1 MPSQEDV
8 DWADSCLSKEPDTSD
23 NDWNLN
29 SLQAALLETP
39 TPQNNSSPTGREN
52 NIQQRKMEIFSKVNK
67 VDGRILGKTAIDNT
81 TGTTSFVAEQL
92 KSDDDDRSNHE
103 NTDGDFWSSHKM
115 EDVFLPTYNEGSRD
129 LGVSDP
135 DLNLIFQEFESDQSA
150 EDIFK
155 IWELDIPSEEDDDLV
170 KQLNKALSEDNS
182 DLISSVSGDESKVFE
197 GLQDNGELDDL
208 ISGIADLGLG

>member
-8 DWADSCLSKEPDTSD
+8 DWADSCLSKEPDTLD

-29 SLQAALLETP
+29 SLQAALLETR
-39 TPQNNSSPTGREN
+39 TPQNNSSPTRRDDS
-52 NIQQRKMEIFSKVNK
+52 IQQRKMEIFSKVNK
-67 VDGRILGKTAIDNT
+67 ADGRTLGETAIDNT

-92 KSDDDDRSNHE
+92 KSDDDHLNHE

-135 DLNLIFQEFESDQSA
+135 DLNFIFQEFELNQSA

-155 IWELDIPSEEDDDLV
+155 IWDLDIPSEEDDDLV

-182 DLISSVSGDESKVFE
+182 DPISSVSGDESKVLE
-197 GLQDNGELDDL
+197 GLQDDGELDDL